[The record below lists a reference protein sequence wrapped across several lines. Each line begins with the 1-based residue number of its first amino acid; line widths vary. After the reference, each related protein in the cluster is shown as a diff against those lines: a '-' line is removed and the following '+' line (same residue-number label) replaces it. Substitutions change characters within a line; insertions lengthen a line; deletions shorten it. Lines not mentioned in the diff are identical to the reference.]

1 MTTMASWATEEMAA
15 ADLGDKRLNRRLMS
29 ILSALGE
36 RPTASIPAACG
47 GFNEMTAAYRFFDN
61 DKAAFEPVLA
71 PHQQRTRERIAA
83 QETVLL
89 VQDTTELDLTRPH
102 QTMEGAGPLD
112 CPSRRGAFLHP
123 LIAFTP
129 DGTPL
134 GTAWAQAWTR
144 GDFSDET
151 RSEKQKRR
159 RYTPIE
165 EKESQRWLDGL
176 RQARAIAQ
184 DASSTLCVCIADS
197 EADIYELF
205 SEPRGAHPV
214 HWIVRA
220 GQDRA
225 VRRGADQDPNVCDV
239 RSAVEA
245 ARCCSATPSPCVVGM
260 PR

>member
-1 MTTMASWATEEMAA
+1 MTTIASWAKEEMAT
-15 ADLGDKRLNRRLMS
+15 ADLGDERLNRRLTS

-61 DKAAFEPVLA
+61 DKAAFNPVLE
-71 PHQQRTRERIAA
+71 PHQQRTRERIAE
-83 QETVLL
+83 QEIVLL
-89 VQDTTELDLTRPH
+89 VQDTTELNFTRPH
-102 QTMEGAGPLD
+102 DSMAGAGPLD
-112 CPSRRGAFLHP
+112 GPSRRGAFLHP

-134 GTAWAQAWTR
+134 GTAWAETWTR
-144 GDFSDET
+144 DEFGNET

-184 DASSTLCVCIADS
+184 EASSTLCVCIGDS

-205 SEPRGAHPV
+205 SEPRGDHPV

-220 GQDRA
+220 GRSLRA
-225 VRRGADQDPNVCDV
+225 NSASRCGSSGRR
-239 RSAVEA
+239 
-245 ARCCSATPSPCVVGM
+245 
-260 PR
+260 